1 MRDFI
6 DIKRL
11 FSTYDKC
18 NHSNLYIVI
27 KTVFLFI
34 ILSACARFLMGI
46 CYSLLPSE
54 MTNIV
59 ATKAEALTIKEI
71 KSFSLHAWI
80 SVIVIGSFMEE
91 VAFRLWLSMKKTH
104 VTIGLAFFL
113 YYIQGFLLA
122 DYVQNRMIATITC
135 ALLSLFIAVIFF
147 LIVDEYALENIK
159 LKNTF
164 YPILVLFGCIIFS
177 LLHITNF
184 NINSTVLFF
193 GLVSCLPQLMGGISL
208 SYLRINL
215 GFFSCLLFHS
225 FINLVSCYLTTL

>member
-1 MRDFI
+1 MRVFI

-71 KSFSLHAWI
+71 KSFSLQAWI
-80 SVIVIGSFMEE
+80 SVIVIGPFMEE

-147 LIVDEYALENIK
+147 LSLMKTHVKTLN
-159 LKNTF
+159 LKIRFT
-164 YPILVLFGCIIFS
+164 PS
-177 LLHITNF
+177 L
-184 NINSTVLFF
+184 
-193 GLVSCLPQLMGGISL
+193 
-208 SYLRINL
+208 
-215 GFFSCLLFHS
+215 
-225 FINLVSCYLTTL
+225 CYLVA